1 MNVKEE
7 SSSVEESQVAGTSSS
22 VVDEKGGKSPE
33 MDKEKK
39 DSAVK
44 LSGDR
49 RLKGKV
55 ICRRGPGKKD
65 LPSKSEEKWLE
76 GKNEAS
82 LNLWRC
88 FGCFKPVLSAR
99 GRKTWL
105 DEIEDLSSIDEKKVT
120 HVGSGSSNKADL
132 RKRLSTAEEE
142 EET

>member
-44 LSGDR
+44 LSGDKETER
-49 RLKGKV
+49 KV
-55 ICRRGPGKKD
+55 I
-65 LPSKSEEKWLE
+65 EKGTL
-76 GKNEAS
+76 
-82 LNLWRC
+82 
-88 FGCFKPVLSAR
+88 
-99 GRKTWL
+99 GRKICHRTPEEEDLGW

-142 EET
+142 EEDLSWDIEDEDDEPAKP